1 LIRRAFWIALGLGAG
16 VATAVLASRW
26 MQRRSEQVRQAPAA
40 IGRQARE
47 GATDLGR
54 LFREAADAARRA
66 AAEREAELR
75 ESLDLPAE
83 GA

>member
-16 VATAVLASRW
+16 VSAAVLASRW

-40 IGRQARE
+40 IGRQARA

-54 LFREAADAARRA
+54 LFREAAEVARQA
-66 AAEREAELR
+66 STKREAEMR

-83 GA
+83 GT

>member
-16 VATAVLASRW
+16 VTAAVLASRW

-40 IGRQARE
+40 IGRQARA

-54 LFREAADAARRA
+54 LFREAAEAARRA
-66 AAEREAELR
+66 SARREAELR